1 LHEKSE
7 RYVFVASNISLP
19 YWQEAKAGFE
29 DAGQVLGVNREFT
42 GPDIYSPEKQLKT
55 FQEAVASQPS
65 GILISPT
72 RADIFKA
79 PIDAAI
85 QAGIPVICVD
95 SDSPDSKRNTFIGT
109 DNYAAG
115 VESGNLLA
123 KVLQERGLVV
133 VLTIP
138 GQFNLDERLRGA
150 RNALGKYSQIKI
162 TQVLDDKG
170 DPKQAR
176 DHIATL
182 LQQKQRVDGILC
194 LEASG
199 GTGAAKALSEFGM
212 SGKVPVVAMDKN
224 PETLD
229 LIKQGA
235 ISATVAQKPY
245 TMSFYGLKLL
255 DDLHHNVVRQF
266 KDWRTSPASPLP
278 AFIDT
283 GTAVVN
289 DKNVEDFG
297 TALVRERRRAQ

>member
-1 LHEKSE
+1 M
-7 RYVFVASNISLP
+7 
-19 YWQEAKAGFE
+19 
-29 DAGQVLGVNREFT
+29 
-42 GPDIYSPEKQLKT
+42 YSPEKQLKT
-55 FQEAVASQPS
+55 FQEAVASHPS

-72 RADIFKA
+72 RADIFKG

-85 QAGIPVICVD
+85 QDGIPVICVD

-123 KVLQERGLVV
+123 KVIQEHGLVV

-150 RNALGKYSQIKI
+150 RDALGKHSQIKI
-162 TQVLDDKG
+162 TEVLDDKG

-182 LQQKQRVDGILC
+182 LHQKQRVDGILC

-199 GTGAAKALSEFGM
+199 GPGAAKALSEFGM
-212 SGKVPVVAMDKN
+212 SGKLPVVAMDKN

-245 TMSFYGLKLL
+245 TMSFYGLKMLG
-255 DDLHHNVVRQF
+255 DLHHNVVRQF

-297 TALVRERRRAQ
+297 TALVRERKRAQ